1 MPRALGYS
9 LLGGSI
15 LCSGERKSLF
25 GDAQGNRRK
34 RFKVLPNQTS
44 ARPEVGKDGPNL
56 SKFPVVFPVRREFGA
71 ADLEAMKLR
80 CLRAACTL
88 KMGP

>member
-15 LCSGERKSLF
+15 RCSDDGKSLF
-25 GDAQGNRRK
+25 GDDLGNRRK
-34 RFKVLPNQTS
+34 RFKLLPNQTS
-44 ARPEVGKDGPNL
+44 ARPEVDQDGPIL

-71 ADLEAMKLR
+71 ADLEATK
-80 CLRAACTL
+80 
-88 KMGP
+88 